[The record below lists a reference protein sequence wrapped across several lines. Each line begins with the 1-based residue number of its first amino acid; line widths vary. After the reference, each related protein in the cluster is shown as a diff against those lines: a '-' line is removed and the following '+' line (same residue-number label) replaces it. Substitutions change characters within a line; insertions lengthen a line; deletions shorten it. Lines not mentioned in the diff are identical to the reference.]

1 MPRRAQGAVARRA
14 HRRARAA
21 HARSIIRGVVAGSN
35 RAGEKKGDG
44 GNDDDVTDEA
54 FAAAAGL
61 GGGGVN
67 TGGGSAA
74 VEDLIV
80 ERVTRDLSR
89 DHCALLELI
98 AIPEGTFGRKTRGS
112 GLTGHLRA
120 VVGGSGDG
128 SGSPRDAGAASTER
142 LAHAGGRHILDW
154 MAAVRAADASSAA
167 APAAVATAVAAVTWG
182 DSDAVGKALAFL
194 RGVVAAAAS
203 PEGDQ
208 GLREIAGA
216 EILPACLGGLT
227 VATNSAHQAE
237 LLGLIR
243 DVVVHLIPVTNSVRA
258 VLLGLPGMTSES
270 LDRVLADLAVIRSE
284 KKAANRVKEM
294 IVAAAGGGDALRAF
308 AEARA
313 GATSVGAIQ
322 VPKVTARRLG
332 AEGEELDRGRSQRHR
347 TQPDDGER
355 SRHAVDGAESGGKE
369 REGDER
375 ERGRRGRRTEDSPR

>member
-1 MPRRAQGAVARRA
+1 
-14 HRRARAA
+14 
-21 HARSIIRGVVAGSN
+21 
-35 RAGEKKGDG
+35 
-44 GNDDDVTDEA
+44 
-54 FAAAAGL
+54 
-61 GGGGVN
+61 
-67 TGGGSAA
+67 
-74 VEDLIV
+74 
-80 ERVTRDLSR
+80 
-89 DHCALLELI
+89 
-98 AIPEGTFGRKTRGS
+98 
-112 GLTGHLRA
+112 
-120 VVGGSGDG
+120 
-128 SGSPRDAGAASTER
+128 
-142 LAHAGGRHILDW
+142 

-294 IVAAAGGGDALRAF
+294 IVAAAGAETRFEPSRRRA
-308 AEARA
+308 
-313 GATSVGAIQ
+313 
-322 VPKVTARRLG
+322 
-332 AEGEELDRGRSQRHR
+332 
-347 TQPDDGER
+347 
-355 SRHAVDGAESGGKE
+355 
-369 REGDER
+369 
-375 ERGRRGRRTEDSPR
+375 RGRRAWGRSKCPR

>member
-1 MPRRAQGAVARRA
+1 M
-14 HRRARAA
+14 
-21 HARSIIRGVVAGSN
+21 S
-35 RAGEKKGDG
+35 
-44 GNDDDVTDEA
+44 
-54 FAAAAGL
+54 
-61 GGGGVN
+61 
-67 TGGGSAA
+67 
-74 VEDLIV
+74 
-80 ERVTRDLSR
+80 
-89 DHCALLELI
+89 
-98 AIPEGTFGRKTRGS
+98 
-112 GLTGHLRA
+112 
-120 VVGGSGDG
+120 
-128 SGSPRDAGAASTER
+128 
-142 LAHAGGRHILDW
+142 
-154 MAAVRAADASSAA
+154 AVRAADASSAA

-355 SRHAVDGAESGGKE
+355 SRHAVDGAESGGK
-369 REGDER
+369 R
-375 ERGRRGRRTEDSPR
+375 ERG